1 MRCKPE
7 FPFDGYVRRGLYAYQ
22 LAWWLCHFPAKQLLV
37 LNHEEVGTNMH
48 ENEEIPMHTVTV
60 TPPPLRLFL
69 LDSSPP
75 CPVTVTLP

>member
-48 ENEEIPMHTVTV
+48 ENEGIPMHTVTV
-60 TPPPLRLFL
+60 TPPPPSL
-69 LDSSPP
+69 PP
-75 CPVTVTLP
+75 